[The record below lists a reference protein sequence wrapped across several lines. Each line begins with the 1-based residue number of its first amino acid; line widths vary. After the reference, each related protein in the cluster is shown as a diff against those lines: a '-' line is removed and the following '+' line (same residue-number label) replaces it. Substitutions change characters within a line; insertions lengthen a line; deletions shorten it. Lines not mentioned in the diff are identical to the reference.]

1 MAIRGTDF
9 VLNPE
14 KMDKEYML
22 VEVSEWTDFDT
33 KQILGSSYIV
43 LVPKLQFEKIRVN
56 VKSAAPIVT
65 KEDLAAQGQIPIT
78 FEGLRTWASVYNG
91 RLSVKAEAAGAAIAP
106 TKSNKPPEV
115 K

>member
-1 MAIRGTDF
+1 MAIRGSDF

-33 KQILGSSYIV
+33 KQKLGFSYVV

-56 VKSAAPIVT
+56 VRSVAPIVI

-91 RLSVKAEAAGAAIAP
+91 RLSVKAEAAKA
-106 TKSNKPPEV
+106 TKVVAK
-115 K
+115 